1 MCSLDLEFCHC
12 GKRKSQEITKEIMRS
27 YQETIN
33 VCYRLGVKLKS
44 HIKILQRES
53 ITTNDER
60 TSARTWPR
68 DNTLAVKLSS
78 SVCKVLVNAETQLV
92 FTYPEVSALP
102 AFCPHSSGSYKSFIT
117 LVLAYKLTTVL
128 MSDHD
133 SNLHSGHAIIH
144 NSSVALLCPV
154 FSTLQYWNDFSD
166 LRTTTSFSVY

>member
-1 MCSLDLEFCHC
+1 M
-12 GKRKSQEITKEIMRS
+12 
-27 YQETIN
+27 
-33 VCYRLGVKLKS
+33 
-44 HIKILQRES
+44 
-53 ITTNDER
+53 NDER

-68 DNTLAVKLSS
+68 DNILAVKLSS
-78 SVCKVLVNAETQLV
+78 SVCKVLVNDETQLV
-92 FTYPEVSALP
+92 FTYPEVLP

-144 NSSVALLCPV
+144 DSSVALLCPV